1 MYLVTAEQMRQ
12 VDRKTIEELGIP
24 EMVLMENAGKAVV
37 EFLQE
42 QFTDLQSKNVIIVA
56 GTGNN
61 GGDGLVAARYLHKLG
76 VPVKVFLLGEKEL
89 SPSAKQN
96 YEILSKLPVKF
107 YWLDSENSMHLLK
120 VTVNYS
126 DILLDCVLGTGISRD
141 VSGRVEQIIDIAN
154 RRSCIKVAV
163 DVPSGLNSDTGEI
176 WGRCLK
182 ADYTVALAQPKRGC
196 FLNKGLKYCGQ
207 IVIKDIGI
215 PEEIY
220 QDADLNLNCQIIDD
234 SFLKLCKEPRSKASH
249 KGTYGHLL
257 AVGGS
262 MGMSGAITLTAR
274 SALRAGVGILTC
286 AVPQAVQMHVA
297 VNVPEAMVQPLPGG
311 NQFHADSLAV
321 LRELLRGKKAV
332 VAGPGMGDNEATGA
346 MINEILQSGR
356 CAAII
361 DADGLNT
368 AEYWLEHVQE
378 ARGPVVLTPHPG
390 EMARLTGL
398 ETGYIQ
404 SNRLSVAQEFAE
416 KYKVWLVL
424 KGANT
429 IIATPNG
436 KLYMNITDSPSL
448 AVAGSGDVLAGML
461 GAFLAQGMQ
470 PDEACCSAVYL
481 HGLAGQAVAQKIGEV
496 SSKAGDIIDIIPT
509 ILTR

>member
-1 MYLVTAEQMRQ
+1 
-12 VDRKTIEELGIP
+12 
-24 EMVLMENAGKAVV
+24 
-37 EFLQE
+37 
-42 QFTDLQSKNVIIVA
+42 
-56 GTGNN
+56 
-61 GGDGLVAARYLHKLG
+61 
-76 VPVKVFLLGEKEL
+76 
-89 SPSAKQN
+89 
-96 YEILSKLPVKF
+96 
-107 YWLDSENSMHLLK
+107 
-120 VTVNYS
+120 
-126 DILLDCVLGTGISRD
+126 
-141 VSGRVEQIIDIAN
+141 
-154 RRSCIKVAV
+154 
-163 DVPSGLNSDTGEI
+163 
-176 WGRCLK
+176 
-182 ADYTVALAQPKRGC
+182 
-196 FLNKGLKYCGQ
+196 
-207 IVIKDIGI
+207 
-215 PEEIY
+215 
-220 QDADLNLNCQIIDD
+220 
-234 SFLKLCKEPRSKASH
+234 
-249 KGTYGHLL
+249 
-257 AVGGS
+257 

-346 MINEILQSGR
+346 MIDEILQSGR
-356 CAAII
+356 CAVVI

-436 KLYMNITDSPSL
+436 KLYMNITDSPAL